1 LAARRRCFAMQLSAF
16 IGEEGFTPESIETK
30 CKLT

>member
-1 LAARRRCFAMQLSAF
+1 MFFAMQLSAF

-30 CKLT
+30 CGLTW